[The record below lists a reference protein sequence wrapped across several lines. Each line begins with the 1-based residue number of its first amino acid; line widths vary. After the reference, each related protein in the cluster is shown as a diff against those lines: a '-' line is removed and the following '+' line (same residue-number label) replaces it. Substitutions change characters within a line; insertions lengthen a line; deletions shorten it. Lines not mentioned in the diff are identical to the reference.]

1 MPSCVVADSCSS
13 RSNAPAWECS
23 AAAPA
28 ARHSHPAP
36 ALAVE
41 ARRWSVGTCSHAGAW
56 EREDDLSLN
65 RYREVEHVHAEHAAP
80 TDIIRELREIEAAIS
95 AGLTRLE
102 GMLG

>member
-1 MPSCVVADSCSS
+1 M
-13 RSNAPAWECS
+13 
-23 AAAPA
+23 
-28 ARHSHPAP
+28 
-36 ALAVE
+36 
-41 ARRWSVGTCSHAGAW
+41 
-56 EREDDLSLN
+56 SLN